1 MISIISIIAF
11 VFVLFL
17 ICTLSHYQDKQDKE
31 IQQLHDDLARSISR
45 IEGLANTVNEL
56 KKQLEK

>member
-1 MISIISIIAF
+1 MISIVSILAF

-17 ICTLSHYQDKQDKE
+17 ICTLSHYQDNQDKE

-45 IEGLANTVNEL
+45 IEQLANTVNEL